1 VAGTPAV
8 TIDGGPKLARAF
20 DRMSDRVGDLAST
33 HAAAADPVVATARS
47 LVPIVSGALLDTIR
61 REDITDGSAVVAG
74 SDQVRYAGPIHYGWP
89 ARNIDAQPFLDDA
102 MTYEQDNVTAVYDAT
117 VDEAIR
123 TFDREAP

>member
-1 VAGTPAV
+1 VAGPPAV

-20 DRMSDRVGDLAST
+20 DRMSDRLGDLAAT

-61 REDITDGSAVVAG
+61 REDITDGSAVIAG

-89 ARNIDAQPFLDDA
+89 DRNIEAQPFLDDA
-102 MTYEQDNVTAVYDAT
+102 ITDEQDAVAAVYDDK
-117 VDEAIR
+117 VDDIIR